1 MLHSPQGP
9 QLWGT
14 GGRGLGC
21 PEDGAAR
28 WTPGER
34 TQVEASA
41 GGKVAGGQKGDDGGE
56 LCPVAR
62 RRGSSLPV
70 MGCRRFPAEEGPG
83 LT

>member
-1 MLHSPQGP
+1 M
-9 QLWGT
+9 
-14 GGRGLGC
+14 
-21 PEDGAAR
+21 
-28 WTPGER
+28 
-34 TQVEASA
+34 EASA

-56 LCPVAR
+56 SCPVAR